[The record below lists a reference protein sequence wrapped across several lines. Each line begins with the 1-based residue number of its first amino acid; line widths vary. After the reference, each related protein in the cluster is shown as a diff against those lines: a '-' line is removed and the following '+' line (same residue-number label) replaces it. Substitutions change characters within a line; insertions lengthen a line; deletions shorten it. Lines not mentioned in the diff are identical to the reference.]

1 VTPPVP
7 VGLLDTSIFIAQ
19 EIGRDLDVSRLPT
32 EQEVS
37 VVTLA
42 ELEAGVLAA
51 QNAFDRNRRRATLD
65 RVTRQDPLLID
76 AAVASRWADLRTH
89 LAMTNRRIPVN
100 DLWIAATAVAHRI
113 PLVTQDD
120 GFDALDGVAGLE
132 IIRI

>member
-1 VTPPVP
+1 MTPPVP

-89 LAMTNRRIPVN
+89 LAQTNRRIPVN

-113 PLVTQDD
+113 PLVTQGD

>member
-1 VTPPVP
+1 MTPPVP

>member
-1 VTPPVP
+1 MTPPVP

-76 AAVASRWADLRTH
+76 ASVASRWADLRTH